1 MSAKYLL
8 TQLTTWCI
16 LKSQRT
22 TTTEV
27 RNMKLYIIDWMS
39 KDGFDYGY
47 RKIDAESVNEA
58 VEIFNKTQPD
68 AKVLGVFERVEF
80 KEA

>member
-1 MSAKYLL
+1 
-8 TQLTTWCI
+8 
-16 LKSQRT
+16 
-22 TTTEV
+22 
-27 RNMKLYIIDWMS
+27 MKLYIIDWMS